1 MRRAFQDTPEA
12 CRNHRMEER
21 IGGIRCPTLVTCGTA
36 DPFSHPKMESVARR
50 IPGSRVEP
58 IRGGSVAVVDE
69 MPDAFA
75 GLVLGFLKEG
85 C

>member
-1 MRRAFQDTPEA
+1 
-12 CRNHRMEER
+12 ME
-21 IGGIRCPTLVTCGTA
+21 I
-36 DPFSHPKMESVARR
+36 VARH

-75 GLVLGFLKEG
+75 GLVLRFLKEG

>member
-1 MRRAFQDTPEA
+1 LTVRRAFQ
-12 CRNHRMEER
+12 
-21 IGGIRCPTLVTCGTA
+21 
-36 DPFSHPKMESVARR
+36 
-50 IPGSRVEP
+50 

-75 GLVLGFLKEG
+75 GLVLRFLKEG